1 MKRILTIIFIFVSVS
16 LYSQRTNLSSL
27 EGTWEWKDNST
38 DSEFVIIL
46 KKINFNWPQ
55 ILGGALDSALV
66 GGYKYKKNGIILH
79 NNIAEINHNFAEPI
93 EYSIWINDY
102 LGLSV
107 RDYLTANGRGEYKY
121 LLGQSK
127 IIIVSENN
135 PMQIR
140 WIINDNSEQVV
151 VVFDNEDPDQ
161 YIFPKGTALPSDIV
175 LTKVESGVE

>member
-1 MKRILTIIFIFVSVS
+1 MKRILIIIFIFISVSV
-16 LYSQRTNLSSL
+16 YSQRINLFPL

-38 DSEFVIIL
+38 NSEFVIIL
-46 KKINFNWPQ
+46 KKINYNWPQ
-55 ILGGALDSALV
+55 VMGGQLDSALV

-107 RDYLTANGRGEYKY
+107 RDYLTTNGRGEYKY
-121 LLGQSK
+121 LSGQSK
-127 IIIVSENN
+127 IMIVSESN

-161 YIFPKGTALPSDIV
+161 YIFPKGTALPTDII
-175 LTKVESGVE
+175 LIKVE